1 VAFSRPA
8 IGELY
13 LPVVFLRDFL
23 VSYII
28 FLRKEQHSMT
38 ISVLFLSITIQ
49 RNIISKDE
57 ILHNEQIEKAM
68 NDVKERQALYCDHL

>member
-1 VAFSRPA
+1 VAFSRLA
-8 IGELY
+8 IGERY
-13 LPVVFLRDFL
+13 LPVAFLCDFL

-49 RNIISKDE
+49 RNTISKAK
-57 ILHNEQIEKAM
+57 IFHNERIEKAM
-68 NDVKERQALYCDHL
+68 NDVKERQVLYCNHL

>member
-1 VAFSRPA
+1 
-8 IGELY
+8 
-13 LPVVFLRDFL
+13 
-23 VSYII
+23 
-28 FLRKEQHSMT
+28 MT

-68 NDVKERQALYCDHL
+68 NDVKVRQALYCDHL

>member
-1 VAFSRPA
+1 
-8 IGELY
+8 
-13 LPVVFLRDFL
+13 
-23 VSYII
+23 
-28 FLRKEQHSMT
+28 MT

-68 NDVKERQALYCDHL
+68 NDVKECQALYCDHL

>member
-1 VAFSRPA
+1 
-8 IGELY
+8 
-13 LPVVFLRDFL
+13 
-23 VSYII
+23 
-28 FLRKEQHSMT
+28 MT

>member
-1 VAFSRPA
+1 
-8 IGELY
+8 
-13 LPVVFLRDFL
+13 
-23 VSYII
+23 
-28 FLRKEQHSMT
+28 MT

-49 RNIISKDE
+49 RNIISTDA

>member
-1 VAFSRPA
+1 
-8 IGELY
+8 
-13 LPVVFLRDFL
+13 
-23 VSYII
+23 
-28 FLRKEQHSMT
+28 MT

-49 RNIISKDE
+49 RNIISKEE

>member
-1 VAFSRPA
+1 
-8 IGELY
+8 
-13 LPVVFLRDFL
+13 
-23 VSYII
+23 
-28 FLRKEQHSMT
+28 MT

-49 RNIISKDE
+49 RNIISKNE

>member
-1 VAFSRPA
+1 
-8 IGELY
+8 
-13 LPVVFLRDFL
+13 
-23 VSYII
+23 
-28 FLRKEQHSMT
+28 MT

-68 NDVKERQALYCDHL
+68 NDVKERQALCCDHL